1 MLFVVEFFYKLNFW
15 FSVFVCIFYSLIIPV
30 SKFFCKLR
38 GEYVSFH
45 SYSFIFS
52 VFFFELIE

>member
-15 FSVFVCIFYSLIIPV
+15 LSVFICIFCSLIIPV
-30 SKFFCKLR
+30 SKLICKLR
-38 GEYVSFH
+38 SKYVSFH